1 MKQWINGLNLTIRT
15 KTKRDLTL
23 TPSLHRAAEANELQE
38 WLQQEQDIVAQ
49 RKRGAQSA
57 EKSTVGLALSGGG
70 IRSATFCFGI
80 LQVFERQRLTK
91 HVDFL
96 STVSGGGYAGAA
108 YSAWRLRQTLAQ
120 QAAQA
125 PTHDAIS
132 VKKNP
137 PGSWEELLPHL
148 RKFSNYLSPSLGIG
162 SPGTWR
168 IIATMVRNLTIHWL
182 ALIFAIVL
190 AFSLLL
196 LSLRFLWS
204 VSVLF
209 AFLGLVF
216 IACGLTQESAGKEYV
231 RDCNGATKG
240 RLSER
245 LWQWTKQAFG
255 NVDNGVALE
264 TIRKRCESLARKV
277 QNLLQSPRPSIFT
290 GLVFYALG
298 TAIGFVFSTYPQF
311 PEISLALPEWL
322 HVGTLYSIFPDYFP
336 PDFRLGSRFWAAVTL
351 VAVSALLVFIIG
363 FASEW
368 RWRPRRDFYPKPAW
382 IGFLLVA
389 FLLLVTWVSLAY
401 HNGGLTS
408 EISTEPVKLA
418 EIFPRTVTWSLA
430 LAWSYAWQTGLVLL
444 VFALLA
450 SVTIAVFND
459 QMDREER
466 EWSTRIVSICLVA
479 AIAWTGLAAL
489 TLGSTKLAE
498 VVFDGSLSGNYQL
511 GGAGLTGVWL
521 LLSTW
526 IARLGKTEA
535 LQSVARTYWKRVA
548 ITVGPWFFLAGL
560 IVLTCFGAVL
570 LLLMLGSKVAPIN
583 TLSEEYI
590 ANAVLWSGWYV
601 FVLFALAAVIFLVA
615 GYILDPNEYS
625 LHGFYR
631 DRLVRS
637 YLGASNADTP
647 APDSIWNIRTDDLPL
662 ADTLTAVKATGAGAP
677 FHIVNTAVNL
687 FGSKDLR
694 VQQRHCDSFVFT
706 PLYCGSW
713 ATNYAKTPPRL
724 YLGTALAISG
734 AALSS
739 NSGLATH
746 GAAIAALMTFFNMRL
761 GYWFGNPRFACTQS
775 SKRPPFAPKYLF
787 AEGFSLTNEDR
798 PFVNLSDGG
807 HFDNLGLYELIRR
820 RCRYIIVVDA
830 ECDPTYNFS
839 ALAQAIRMV
848 RIDFDVSIKIDVEAL
863 APLPGERCARGHWT
877 IGSIVYKDPDKDAN
891 IPFPDRG
898 LRQTGET
905 EGKILYIK
913 SSFLAD
919 DKNGHISADVIE
931 YAKRHVSFP
940 HDTTSDQF
948 FSEQQFESYRK
959 LAECIAT
966 KLLADA
972 PPINDVASLFAY
984 LEKQNTA
991 ATNTAPKMNC

>member
-1 MKQWINGLNLTIRT
+1 MKKWMCKFNIATQTNT
-15 KTKRDLTL
+15 KNDLTL
-23 TPSLHRAAEANELQE
+23 TPSLHRAAEANELQGL
-38 WLQQEQDIVAQ
+38 LQQEQEIIAQ
-49 RKRGAQSA
+49 RKHAAQSA
-57 EKSTVGLALSGGG
+57 EKAVVGLALSGGG
-70 IRSATFCFGI
+70 IRSATFCFGL
-80 LQVFERQRLTK
+80 LQAFERKRLMK

-96 STVSGGGYAGAA
+96 STVSGGGYTGAA

-120 QAAQA
+120 AAAQA
-125 PTHDAIS
+125 PTHDAIT

-168 IIATMVRNLTIHWL
+168 IVATMVRNLTVHWL
-182 ALIFAIVL
+182 ALISAIVL
-190 AFSLLL
+190 GFAALLV
-196 LSLRFLWS
+196 SLRFLWS
-204 VSVLF
+204 VSVVF
-209 AFLGLVF
+209 AFLGLVY
-216 IACGLTQESAGKEYV
+216 IAFGLVQEGAGKEYV
-231 RDCNGATKG
+231 RDCQNGGTKRRG
-240 RLSER
+240 AR
-245 LWQWTKQAFG
+245 LWQWATQAFR
-255 NVDNGVALE
+255 NPDAATAAE
-264 TIRKRCESLARKV
+264 TARKRCEALARKV
-277 QNLLQSPRPSIFT
+277 QNLLQSPRPAIFT

-311 PEISLALPEWL
+311 PEITSPLPEWL
-322 HVGTLYSIFPDYFP
+322 HVGTLYSVFPSYFS

-368 RWRPRRDFYPKPAW
+368 RWRPRRNFFPKPSW

-389 FLLLVTWVSLAY
+389 LMLLVTWVGLAH
-401 HNGGLTS
+401 HNGGLS
-408 EISTEPVKLA
+408 STIDRESVQLVD
-418 EIFPRTVTWSLA
+418 ILPRSVTWSLA
-430 LAWSYAWQTGLVLL
+430 LAWSYAWQTGVALL
-444 VFALLA
+444 LFALLA

-466 EWSTRIVSICLVA
+466 EWSTRIVSVCLVTA
-479 AIAWTGLAAL
+479 VAWTGLAAL

-498 VVFDGSLSGNYQL
+498 VVFSGSLSGNYQL

-526 IARLGKTEA
+526 VARLGKTEA
-535 LQSVARTYWKRVA
+535 LQSVARTYWKRLA
-548 ITVGPWFFLAGL
+548 ITFGPWFFLAGL
-560 IVLTCFGAVL
+560 IVLACFGAVL
-570 LLLMLGSKVAPIN
+570 LLLMLSSKVAPID

-601 FVLFALAAVIFLVA
+601 FALLVAAAVIFMVS
-615 GYILDPNEYS
+615 GFILDPNEYS

-662 ADTLTAVKATGAGAP
+662 ADTLTAVKAERSGAP

-713 ATNYAKTPPRL
+713 ATNYAATPPRL
-724 YLGTALAISG
+724 YLGTVLAISG
-734 AALSS
+734 AAISS
-739 NSGLATH
+739 NAGMATH
-746 GAAIAALMTFFNMRL
+746 GAAVAALMTFFNMRL
-761 GYWFGNPRFACTQS
+761 GFWFGNPRFACSQS
-775 SKRPPFAPKYLF
+775 RKRPPFAPKYLF
-787 AEGFSLTNEDR
+787 AEGFSMTNEDR

-830 ECDPTYNFS
+830 ECDPTYSFS
-839 ALAQAIRMV
+839 ALAQAIRMA

-877 IGSIVYKDPDKDAN
+877 IGRIVYKDPDKDAKV
-891 IPFPDRG
+891 PFPDRG
-898 LRQTGET
+898 LRKDGET
-905 EGKILYIK
+905 EGKLLYIK
-913 SSFLAD
+913 SSLLAE
-919 DKNGHISADVIE
+919 DKNDHISADVIE
-931 YAKRHVSFP
+931 YAKRHLRFP
-940 HDTTSDQF
+940 HDDTSDQF
-948 FSEQQFESYRK
+948 FTEQQFESYRK

-966 KLLADA
+966 KMLADA
-972 PPINDVASLFAY
+972 PPIRDIESLFEY
-984 LEKQNTA
+984 LQQQRTIGSNS
-991 ATNTAPKMNC
+991 